1 MIQPFDQLQKLSQ
14 DHFDATVKVMGTLSR
29 GAQILVADSAELAK
43 NTFEQG
49 STAFEQLLGV
59 RTLDKAV
66 EIQADFV
73 RKSYD
78 GLVSHSTKVGEFYS
92 TLATEAF
99 KPYEGLVPKT
109 V

>member
-1 MIQPFDQLQKLSQ
+1 MIQPFDQLQKFSQ

-29 GAQILVADSAELAK
+29 GAQTLAADSAEFAK
-43 NTFEQG
+43 NSFQHG
-49 STAFEQLLGV
+49 SSALEQLMGA

-66 EIQADFV
+66 EIQTDFV

-78 GLVSHSTKVGEFYS
+78 GFVSHTAKVGEFYS
-92 TLATEAF
+92 ALATEAF
-99 KPYEGLVPKT
+99 KPYEGLVPKS